1 MLPAC
6 APPDS
11 TPQSI
16 ASTCRWNGALTL
28 GGASFDAHRKGRIV
42 TSMLS
47 ESAASIPQRGLGVIV
62 VDPLPVVRAG
72 LVMLIDDR
80 PDMEVLAETGTAD
93 DALEIVSRVRRSR
106 VVVLV
111 GLGLGG
117 EHDAFWLIRT
127 LREGF
132 PAHAILGCG
141 TNADATTISRAL
153 FTGADGF
160 VDKNIDPVEF
170 LQSLRRVADREMV
183 LAGPGSA
190 AVGQIADGIE
200 RRRDLD
206 VRLTSRE
213 REVLTV
219 AAEGLTAREIASRLG
234 VRERT
239 VTTHL
244 ARIYG
249 KLGVGSRLAAI
260 RLAVR
265 AGLVTVPASE

>member
-1 MLPAC
+1 VSRRP
-6 APPDS
+6 
-11 TPQSI
+11 TET
-16 ASTCRWNGALTL
+16 ASPRPRN
-28 GGASFDAHRKGRIV
+28 R
-42 TSMLS
+42 
-47 ESAASIPQRGLGVIV
+47 LGVIV

-72 LVMLIDDR
+72 LAMLIEDR
-80 PDMEVLAETGTAD
+80 PDMEVVAESGTSED
-93 DALEIVSRVRRSR
+93 CLEVVHRVRRSR

-111 GLGLGG
+111 GLGLRG

-127 LREGF
+127 LRERF

-141 TNADATTISRAL
+141 ANTDATTVSRVL

-170 LQSLRRVADREMV
+170 LRSLRRAADREMV
-183 LAGPGSA
+183 LAGPAPG

-200 RRRDLD
+200 RHRDLE
-206 VRLTSRE
+206 VRLTERE
-213 REVLTV
+213 REVLSV
-219 AAEGLTAREIASRLG
+219 AAEGLTAREIATRLG

-249 KLGVGSRLAAI
+249 KLGVRSRLAAI
-260 RLAVR
+260 RMATR
-265 AGLVTVPASE
+265 AGLVSVGASTE

>member
-1 MLPAC
+1 MSRRPAT
-6 APPDS
+6 AA
-11 TPQSI
+11 TP
-16 ASTCRWNGALTL
+16 RP
-28 GGASFDAHRKGRIV
+28 RR
-42 TSMLS
+42 
-47 ESAASIPQRGLGVIV
+47 RLGVVV

-72 LVMLIDDR
+72 LSMLIDDR
-80 PDMEVLAETGTAD
+80 PDMEVLAETGTSD
-93 DALEIVSRVRRSR
+93 EGLEIVSRVRRSR

-127 LREGF
+127 LRERF
-132 PAHAILGCG
+132 PTHAILGCG
-141 TNADATTISRAL
+141 ANADATTVSRAL
-153 FTGADGF
+153 FMGADGF

-170 LQSLRRVADREMV
+170 LQSLRRAADREMV
-183 LAGPGSA
+183 LAGPASGS
-190 AVGQIADGIE
+190 VGQIAEGLE

-206 VRLTSRE
+206 VRLTERE
-213 REVLTV
+213 REVLSV
-219 AAEGLTAREIASRLG
+219 AAEGLTAREIATRLG

-260 RLAVR
+260 RMAAR
-265 AGLVTVPASE
+265 AGLVSVSGAAD